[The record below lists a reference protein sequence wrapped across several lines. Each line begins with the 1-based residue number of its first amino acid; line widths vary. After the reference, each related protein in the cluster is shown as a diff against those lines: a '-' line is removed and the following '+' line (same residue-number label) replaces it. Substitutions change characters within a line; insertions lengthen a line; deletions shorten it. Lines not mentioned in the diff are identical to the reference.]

1 MSELQTTSKFT
12 SIKEKSDK
20 YILGNYGR
28 FDVAFEYGAGE
39 YLFDSEGKQYL
50 DFMSGI
56 AVTNLGHSE
65 ADIIDSLR
73 EQADKVFHT
82 SNYFYSKEQA
92 DLAEVLIVNSFPGKV
107 FFCNSGTEA
116 NEGALKIAR
125 RHGVN
130 KGIKDPIILTMK
142 GSFHGRTTG
151 SMSMTGQQ
159 KILDGFGD
167 LLPGFD
173 YIEENNNNHLE
184 EMFAKYKGRI
194 VAVLTEPIL
203 GEFGVLPLKDDFL
216 LRLRKITAENGTLL
230 IFDEIQTGVGRTGKL
245 FCYQHFPFTPDV
257 MTLAKAL
264 GSGFPIGAVIIG
276 EKHTELLK
284 PGMHGSTF
292 GGNHLAS
299 KVAYETLRIILSRE
313 ILPQVEALS
322 EFFFRRLRMLQE
334 TFPNLISEVRGRGL
348 HIGVVLTIPSK
359 EIVAECLHRGLIL
372 NSTNEKVVRIMPPL
386 NISIE
391 RIEEAMT
398 IFESV
403 LSGVKV

>member
-1 MSELQTTSKFT
+1 MSELQTTSKFK
-12 SIKEKSDK
+12 SIKEKSDQ

-28 FDVAFEYGAGE
+28 FEIAFEYGVGE
-39 YLFDSEGKQYL
+39 YLFDTEGKKYL

-73 EQADKVFHT
+73 EQSDKVFHT

-116 NEGALKIAR
+116 NEAALKIAR
-125 RHGVN
+125 RHGVS
-130 KGIKDPIILTMK
+130 KGISNPIILTMK

-159 KILDGFGD
+159 KIRDGFGD

-173 YIEENNNNHLE
+173 YIEENNLSHLE
-184 EMFAKYKGRI
+184 EMFTKYKGRI
-194 VAVLTEPIL
+194 AAVITEPIL
-203 GEFGVLPLKDDFL
+203 G
-216 LRLRKITAENGTLL
+216 I
-230 IFDEIQTGVGRTGKL
+230 GRTGKL
-245 FCYQHFPFTPDV
+245 FCYQHFPFLPDV

-276 EKHTELLK
+276 EKHTDLLK

-299 KVAYETLRIILSRE
+299 IVAFETLRVLFTRDILS
-313 ILPQVEALS
+313 QVEALS
-322 EFFFRRLRMLQE
+322 EFFFRRLRLIQGN
-334 TFPNLISEVRGRGL
+334 FPTLISEVRGRGL

-359 EIVAECLHRGLIL
+359 EIVAECLQRGLIL

-386 NISIE
+386 TITIE
-391 RIEEAMT
+391 KIEEAMT

-403 LSGVKV
+403 LSGVLK